1 MKNKKNKSTYR
12 IRNWKNYNK
21 ALVNRGSLTLWIDEQ
36 TISAWKNFHRS
47 GKRGAPRL
55 YSDMAILSMI
65 TLMEVY
71 HLPLRQTQG
80 LMLSIVAMA
89 DLDLPV
95 ADYSTLC
102 RRRKSLEVCLP
113 RQSKDRSIHI
123 VIDSTG
129 MKVFGEGEWK
139 VRQHGY
145 SKRRT
150 WRKLHIG
157 VDETTQEIVAAVAT
171 TNNVS
176 DGQVIEDL
184 LDQVEEEIEQVSGD
198 GSYDK
203 RNCYEAIKKRKAR
216 AAIPPRKDAKIW
228 QHGNSNKEKLSRDEN
243 LRRIRKVGRKKWKRE
258 SKYHRRSLAETG
270 VYRLKTIFGDRVSA
284 RKFEGQGVQMLV
296 RCAALNKMTEL
307 GMPDSY
313 AV

>member
-1 MKNKKNKSTYR
+1 MKNKSAKNTYR
-12 IRNWKNYNK
+12 IRNWNNYNK

-296 RCAALNKMTEL
+296 RCAALNKMTHL

-313 AV
+313 AL

>member
-296 RCAALNKMTEL
+296 RCAALNKMTHL

-313 AV
+313 AL